1 MKKSFL
7 LFFAVF
13 NCLLIYASFPVL
25 ENINITQFTLLSD
38 SEISTVEKIIWFLL
52 GVTFYGIGLA
62 ILYQLFTKKRGP
74 IKFSLFGFLAIIF
87 FIAILLIGFFNDFDN
102 PFIFG

>member
-1 MKKSFL
+1 MS
-7 LFFAVF
+7 
-13 NCLLIYASFPVL
+13 IYASFPIV
-25 ENINITQFTLLSD
+25 EKINALQSAFPLASD
-38 SEISTVEKIIWFLL
+38 INTVEKIIWFLL